1 MSPDIKAI
9 NMPKWGMEMSEGDV
23 TAWHAVIGDQVSA
36 GDDLIDVETSKI
48 VNTVTSPDS
57 GILRAIVADPGETCA
72 VGDLLGV
79 LASADTS
86 NEEIQAFIAS
96 RSAGTVA
103 KEVEPAPIVQEPAPA
118 VAEPVQEIALA
129 APIAPI
135 AAIAAM
141 VSSES
146 TAMATLADGDDDSA
160 VAASPVARR
169 LAAEYG
175 VNLNNISGTGRH
187 GRVSKSDLESAITAA
202 GGVLASVSSVQAP
215 GLTDSKSLADGVD
228 DSNVS
233 ASPVA
238 RRLAIEYGVNLNN
251 ISGTGRHGRV
261 SKSDL
266 ENAVTAAGGELIRTN
281 NTASTVVKLGDDS
294 HIKATPVARRLA
306 EELGVNLLECRV
318 SGDRGRVCK
327 ADVEAVAARKNKPLA
342 PSIDTSGS
350 ITIESPFEPE
360 VLTGMRKTIAGRLQ
374 SSKQTAPHFRVQ
386 IDAEIDTLLAV
397 RKQINAANS
406 AAKVSVNDFMVK
418 ACAAALMQVP
428 AINVQFD
435 GEQVKYFKDADISVA
450 VAVADGLITPIVSSA
465 NRKGLIAISN
475 EVRDLATRAKIN
487 RLKPSEFVGGSFCI
501 SNLGMFGIKQ
511 FDAIIN
517 PPQGAILAVGTGE
530 QRPVVKEGQLSIAT
544 VVSLTLS
551 SDHRIIDGAVAA
563 QFMSILKG
571 YLEQPAT
578 MLG

>member
-1 MSPDIKAI
+1 MTENIKAI

-23 TAWHAVIGDQVSA
+23 TDWHASIGDQISV

-48 VNTVTSPDS
+48 VNTVTSPES

-86 NEEIQAFIAS
+86 DEDIKAFIAS

-103 KEVEPAPIVQEPAPA
+103 KEAEPAPIVQEPAPA

-135 AAIAAM
+135 AAM
-141 VSSES
+141 VSSEA

-169 LAAEYG
+169 LAEEYG

-187 GRVSKSDLESAITAA
+187 GRVSKSDLESAITDA
-202 GGVLASVSSVQAP
+202 GGVLAGASSVRAP

-350 ITIESPFEPE
+350 ITIESPFESE

-386 IDAEIDTLLAV
+386 IDAEIDALLAV

-418 ACAAALMQVP
+418 ASAAALMQVP

-465 NRKGLIAISN
+465 NHKGLIAISN

-517 PPQGAILAVGTGE
+517 PPQGAILAVGAGE

>member
-1 MSPDIKAI
+1 MTENIKAI

-23 TAWHAVIGDQVSA
+23 TAWHASIGDQISV

-48 VNTVTSPDS
+48 VNTVTSPES

-86 NEEIQAFIAS
+86 DEDIKAFIAS

-103 KEVEPAPIVQEPAPA
+103 KEAQPAPIVQEPAPA
-118 VAEPVQEIALA
+118 VAEPVQAIALA
-129 APIAPI
+129 APIAP
-135 AAIAAM
+135 M
-141 VSSES
+141 VSSAA

-169 LAAEYG
+169 LAEEYG

-187 GRVSKSDLESAITAA
+187 GRVSKSDLESAITDA
-202 GGVLASVSSVQAP
+202 GGVLAGASSVPAP

-350 ITIESPFEPE
+350 ITIESPFESE

-386 IDAEIDTLLAV
+386 IDAEIDALLAV

-465 NRKGLIAISN
+465 NHKGLIAISN

-517 PPQGAILAVGTGE
+517 PPQGAILAVGAGE

>member
-129 APIAPI
+129 APIAP
-135 AAIAAM
+135 IAAM

>member
-1 MSPDIKAI
+1 MTADIKAV

-23 TAWHAVIGDQVSA
+23 TAWHASIGDQISV

-48 VNTVTSPDS
+48 VNTVTSPES

-86 NEEIQAFIAS
+86 DEEIEAFIAS
-96 RSAGTVA
+96 RSGGTAA
-103 KEVEPAPIVQEPAPA
+103 KEAEPVPVAQEAALA
-118 VAEPVQEIALA
+118 VAEPAQEIALA
-129 APIAPI
+129 APITPI
-135 AAIAAM
+135 VSTAA
-141 VSSES
+141 
-146 TAMATLADGDDDSA
+146 TAMANLAGGDDDSA

-169 LAAEYG
+169 LAEEYG

-187 GRVSKSDLESAITAA
+187 GRVSKGDLESAITAA
-202 GGVLASVSSVQAP
+202 GGVIASTSSVQAP
-215 GLTDSKSLADGVD
+215 GLSNSKSLADGVD

-281 NTASTVVKLGDDS
+281 NIANTVVKLGDDS

-327 ADVEAVAARKNKPLA
+327 ADVEAVAARKNKPVA
-342 PSIDTSGS
+342 PSIDASGP
-350 ITIESPFEPE
+350 IAIESAFESD
-360 VLTGMRKTIAGRLQ
+360 VLTGMRKTIAARLQ

-386 IDAEIDTLLAV
+386 IDAEMDALLAV

-450 VAVADGLITPIVSSA
+450 VAVDYGLITPIVSSA
-465 NRKGLIAISN
+465 NHKGLIAISE

-487 RLKPSEFVGGSFCI
+487 RLKPSEFLGGSFCI

-517 PPQGAILAVGTGE
+517 PPQGAILAVGAGE
-530 QRPVVKEGQLSIAT
+530 QRPVIKEGQLSIAT

-563 QFMSILKG
+563 KFMSILKG

>member
-1 MSPDIKAI
+1 MTADIKAV

-23 TAWHAVIGDQVSA
+23 TAWHASIGDQISV

-48 VNTVTSPDS
+48 VNTVTSPES

-86 NEEIQAFIAS
+86 DEEIEAFIAS
-96 RSAGTVA
+96 RSGGTAA
-103 KEVEPAPIVQEPAPA
+103 KEAEPVPVVQEAALA
-118 VAEPVQEIALA
+118 VAEPAQEIALA
-129 APIAPI
+129 APITPI
-135 AAIAAM
+135 VSTAA
-141 VSSES
+141 
-146 TAMATLADGDDDSA
+146 TAMANLAGGDDDSA

-169 LAAEYG
+169 LAEEYG

-187 GRVSKSDLESAITAA
+187 GRVSKGDLESAITAA
-202 GGVLASVSSVQAP
+202 GGVIASTSSVQAP
-215 GLTDSKSLADGVD
+215 GLSNSKSLADGVD

-281 NTASTVVKLGDDS
+281 NIANTVVKLGDDS

-327 ADVEAVAARKNKPLA
+327 ADVEAVAARKNKPVA
-342 PSIDTSGS
+342 PSIDASGP
-350 ITIESPFEPE
+350 IAIESAFESD
-360 VLTGMRKTIAGRLQ
+360 VLTGMRKTIAARLQ

-386 IDAEIDTLLAV
+386 IDAEMDALLAV

-450 VAVADGLITPIVSSA
+450 VAVDYGLITPIVSSA
-465 NRKGLIAISN
+465 NHKGLIAISE

-487 RLKPSEFVGGSFCI
+487 RLKPSEFLGGSFCI

-517 PPQGAILAVGTGE
+517 PPQGAILAVGAGE
-530 QRPVVKEGQLSIAT
+530 QRPVIKEGQLSIAT

-563 QFMSILKG
+563 KFMSILKG

>member
-1 MSPDIKAI
+1 MTENIKAI

-23 TAWHAVIGDQVSA
+23 TAWHASIGDQISV

-48 VNTVTSPDS
+48 VNTVTSPES

-86 NEEIQAFIAS
+86 DEDIKAFIAS

-103 KEVEPAPIVQEPAPA
+103 KEAEPAPIVQEPAPA

-135 AAIAAM
+135 AAM
-141 VSSES
+141 VSSEA

-169 LAAEYG
+169 LAEEYG

-187 GRVSKSDLESAITAA
+187 GRVSKSDLESAITDA
-202 GGVLASVSSVQAP
+202 GGVLAGASSVRAP

>member
-1 MSPDIKAI
+1 MTENIKAI

-23 TAWHAVIGDQVSA
+23 TAWHASIGDQISV

-48 VNTVTSPDS
+48 VNTVTSPES

-86 NEEIQAFIAS
+86 DEDIKAFIAS

-103 KEVEPAPIVQEPAPA
+103 KEAQPAPVVQEPAPA
-118 VAEPVQEIALA
+118 VAEPAQEIALA

-135 AAIAAM
+135 AAM
-141 VSSES
+141 VSSEA

-169 LAAEYG
+169 LAEEYG

-187 GRVSKSDLESAITAA
+187 GRVSKSDLESAITDA
-202 GGVLASVSSVQAP
+202 GGVLAGASSVRAP

-350 ITIESPFEPE
+350 ITIESPFESE

-386 IDAEIDTLLAV
+386 IDAEIDALLAV

>member
-1 MSPDIKAI
+1 MTENIKAI

-23 TAWHAVIGDQVSA
+23 TAWHASIGDQISV

-48 VNTVTSPDS
+48 VNTVTSPES
-57 GILRAIVADPGETCA
+57 GILRAIVADPGKTCA

-86 NEEIQAFIAS
+86 DEDIKAFIAS

-103 KEVEPAPIVQEPAPA
+103 KEAQPAPVVQEPALA
-118 VAEPVQEIALA
+118 VAEPAQEIALA

-135 AAIAAM
+135 AAM
-141 VSSES
+141 VSSEA

-169 LAAEYG
+169 LAEEYG

-187 GRVSKSDLESAITAA
+187 GRVSKSDLESAITDA
-202 GGVLASVSSVQAP
+202 GGVLAGASSVRAP

-350 ITIESPFEPE
+350 ITIESPFESE

-386 IDAEIDTLLAV
+386 IDAEIDALLAV

-465 NRKGLIAISN
+465 NHKGLIAISN

>member
-1 MSPDIKAI
+1 MTENIKAI

-23 TAWHAVIGDQVSA
+23 TAWHASIGDQISV

-48 VNTVTSPDS
+48 VNTVTSPES

-86 NEEIQAFIAS
+86 DEDIKAFIAS

-103 KEVEPAPIVQEPAPA
+103 KEAEPAPIVQEPAPA

-135 AAIAAM
+135 AAM
-141 VSSES
+141 VSSEA

-169 LAAEYG
+169 LAEEYG

-187 GRVSKSDLESAITAA
+187 GRVSKSDLESAITDA
-202 GGVLASVSSVQAP
+202 GGVLAGASSVRAP

-327 ADVEAVAARKNKPLA
+327 ADVEAVATRKNKPLA

-350 ITIESPFEPE
+350 ITIESPFESE

-386 IDAEIDTLLAV
+386 IDAEIDALLAV

-465 NRKGLIAISN
+465 NHKGLIAISN

>member
-23 TAWHAVIGDQVSA
+23 TAWHAEIGDQVSA

-96 RSAGTVA
+96 RATGAIA
-103 KEVEPAPIVQEPAPA
+103 KAAEPAPVEQKPAPTVAEPAP
-118 VAEPVQEIALA
+118 VI
-129 APIAPI
+129 
-135 AAIAAM
+135 AIATPAPPLA
-141 VSSES
+141 SNAPSPL
-146 TAMATLADGDDDSA
+146 TALADGDDDSG

-187 GRVSKSDLESAITAA
+187 GRVSKSDLDTAINEA
-202 GGVLASVSSVQAP
+202 GGDLTVANSVQAS
-215 GLTDSKSLADGVD
+215 DSRSMGTLADGVD
-228 DSNVS
+228 DSHVS

-238 RRLAIEYGVNLNN
+238 RRLATEYGVNLNN

-266 ENAVTAAGGELIRTN
+266 EAAVTAAGGALIGTN
-281 NTASTVVKLGDDS
+281 NAATTKVTLGDDS
-294 HIKATPVARRLA
+294 NIKATPVARRLA

-327 ADVEAVAARKNKPLA
+327 ADVEAVAARKNQLTAQPTEILVPA
-342 PSIDTSGS
+342 AIDN
-350 ITIESPFEPE
+350 PFESQL
-360 VLTGMRKTIAGRLQ
+360 LTGMRKTIAGRLQ

-386 IDAEIDTLLAV
+386 IDAELDALLAV
-397 RKQINAANS
+397 RKQINTANS
-406 AAKVSVNDFMVK
+406 DAKVSVNDFIIK

-428 AINVQFD
+428 ALNVQFD

-450 VAVADGLITPIVSSA
+450 VAIDDGLITPIVNSA
-465 NRKGLIAISN
+465 NHKGLIAISN

-487 RLKPSEFVGGSFCI
+487 RLKASEFVGGSFCI

-517 PPQGAILAVGTGE
+517 PPQGAILAVGSGE

>member
-23 TAWHAVIGDQVSA
+23 TAWHAEIGGQVSA

-129 APIAPI
+129 APIAP
-135 AAIAAM
+135 IAAM

>member
-135 AAIAAM
+135 AAM

-266 ENAVTAAGGELIRTN
+266 EHAVTAAGGELIRTN

>member
-57 GILRAIVADPGETCA
+57 GILRAIVAAPGETCA

-129 APIAPI
+129 APIAP
-135 AAIAAM
+135 IAAM

-386 IDAEIDTLLAV
+386 IDAEIDSLLAV

>member
-1 MSPDIKAI
+1 MTENIKAI

-23 TAWHAVIGDQVSA
+23 TAWHASIGDQISV

-48 VNTVTSPDS
+48 VNTVTSPES

-86 NEEIQAFIAS
+86 DEDIKAFIAS

-103 KEVEPAPIVQEPAPA
+103 KEAGPAPIVQEPAPA

-135 AAIAAM
+135 AAM
-141 VSSES
+141 VSSEA

-169 LAAEYG
+169 LAEEYG

-187 GRVSKSDLESAITAA
+187 GRVSKSDLESAITDA
-202 GGVLASVSSVQAP
+202 GGVLAGASSVRAP

-350 ITIESPFEPE
+350 ITIESPFESE

-386 IDAEIDTLLAV
+386 IDAEIDALLAV

-465 NRKGLIAISN
+465 NHKGLIAISN

-487 RLKPSEFVGGSFCI
+487 RLKPAEFVGGSFCI

>member
-1 MSPDIKAI
+1 MTADIKAV

-23 TAWHAVIGDQVSA
+23 TAWHASIGDQISV

-48 VNTVTSPDS
+48 VNTVTSPES

-86 NEEIQAFIAS
+86 DEEIEAFIAS
-96 RSAGTVA
+96 RSGGTAA
-103 KEVEPAPIVQEPAPA
+103 KEAEPVPVVQEAALA
-118 VAEPVQEIALA
+118 VAEPAQEIALA
-129 APIAPI
+129 APITPI
-135 AAIAAM
+135 VSTAA
-141 VSSES
+141 
-146 TAMATLADGDDDSA
+146 TAMANLAGGDDDSA

-169 LAAEYG
+169 LAEEYG

-187 GRVSKSDLESAITAA
+187 GRVSKADLESAITAA
-202 GGVLASVSSVQAP
+202 GGVIASTSSVQAP
-215 GLTDSKSLADGVD
+215 GLSNSKSLADGVD

-281 NTASTVVKLGDDS
+281 NIANTVVKLGDDS

-327 ADVEAVAARKNKPLA
+327 ADVEAVAARKNKPVA
-342 PSIDTSGS
+342 PSIDASGP
-350 ITIESPFEPE
+350 IAIESAFESD
-360 VLTGMRKTIAGRLQ
+360 VLTGMRKTIAARLQ

-386 IDAEIDTLLAV
+386 IDAEMDALLAV

-450 VAVADGLITPIVSSA
+450 VAVDDGLITPIVSSA
-465 NRKGLIAISN
+465 NHKGLIAISE

-487 RLKPSEFVGGSFCI
+487 RLKPSEFLGGSFCI

-517 PPQGAILAVGTGE
+517 PPQGAILAVGAGE
-530 QRPVVKEGQLSIAT
+530 QRPVIKEGQLSIAT

-563 QFMSILKG
+563 KFMSILKG

>member
-135 AAIAAM
+135 AAM
-141 VSSES
+141 VSSEA

-386 IDAEIDTLLAV
+386 IDAEIDALLAV

>member
-1 MSPDIKAI
+1 MTADIKAI

-23 TAWHAVIGDQVSA
+23 TAWHATIGDQISA

-48 VNTVTSPDS
+48 VNTVTSPES

-86 NEEIQAFIAS
+86 DKEIQAFVAS
-96 RSAGTVA
+96 RTAKTIAKVA
-103 KEVEPAPIVQEPAPA
+103 EPAPVAQEAALALAEPA
-118 VAEPVQEIALA
+118 QEIALA
-129 APIAPI
+129 APTAPLAS
-135 AAIAAM
+135 AAA
-141 VSSES
+141 
-146 TAMATLADGDDDSA
+146 TAFTNLADGGDDSA

-169 LAAEYG
+169 LAEEYDVNLNNISGTGRHGRVSKSDLETAITAAGGVLTSGISAQAPEINNSKSLADGVDDSDVSASPVARRLAIDYG

-187 GRVSKSDLESAITAA
+187 GRVSKSDLE
-202 GGVLASVSSVQAP
+202 
-215 GLTDSKSLADGVD
+215 K
-228 DSNVS
+228 
-233 ASPVA
+233 
-238 RRLAIEYGVNLNN
+238 
-251 ISGTGRHGRV
+251 
-261 SKSDL
+261 
-266 ENAVTAAGGELIRTN
+266 AVTAAGGELISNN
-281 NTASTVVKLGDDS
+281 NTTNTVVMLGDDS

-327 ADVEAVAARKNKPLA
+327 ADVEAVAALKNKPVAA
-342 PSIDTSGS
+342 P
-350 ITIESPFEPE
+350 IETTVPIASDSPFESK
-360 VLTGMRKTIAGRLQ
+360 VLTGMRKTIASRLQ

-386 IDAEIDTLLAV
+386 IDAELDALLAT
-397 RKQINAANS
+397 RKQINGANP
-406 AAKVSVNDFMVK
+406 AAKVSVNDFMIK

-450 VAVADGLITPIVSSA
+450 VAIDDGLITPIVSNA
-465 NRKGLIAISN
+465 NQKGLIAISE

-487 RLKPSEFVGGSFCI
+487 RLKPSEFLGGSFCI

-517 PPQGAILAVGTGE
+517 PPQGAILAIGAGE
-530 QRPVVKEGQLSIAT
+530 QRPVVKGGQLSLAT

-563 QFMSILKG
+563 KFMSILKG

>member
-1 MSPDIKAI
+1 MTADIKAV

-23 TAWHAVIGDQVSA
+23 TAWHASIGDQISV

-48 VNTVTSPDS
+48 VNTVTSPES
-57 GILRAIVADPGETCA
+57 GILRAILADPGETCA

-86 NEEIQAFIAS
+86 DEEIKAFIAS
-96 RSAGTVA
+96 RSGGTVA
-103 KEVEPAPIVQEPAPA
+103 KEVEPVPVAQEAALAMAEPA
-118 VAEPVQEIALA
+118 QEIALA
-129 APIAPI
+129 APITPI
-135 AAIAAM
+135 VSTAA
-141 VSSES
+141 
-146 TAMATLADGDDDSA
+146 TAMANLAGGDDDSA

-169 LAAEYG
+169 LAEECG

-187 GRVSKSDLESAITAA
+187 GRVSKADLESAITAA
-202 GGVLASVSSVQAP
+202 GGVIASTSSVQAP
-215 GLTDSKSLADGVD
+215 GLSNSKSLADGVD

-281 NTASTVVKLGDDS
+281 NIANTVVKLGDDS

-327 ADVEAVAARKNKPLA
+327 ADVEAVAARKNKPVA
-342 PSIDTSGS
+342 PSIDASGP
-350 ITIESPFEPE
+350 IAIESAFESD
-360 VLTGMRKTIAGRLQ
+360 VLTGMRKTIAARLQ

-386 IDAEIDTLLAV
+386 IDAEMDALLAV

-450 VAVADGLITPIVSSA
+450 VAVDDGLITPIVSSA
-465 NRKGLIAISN
+465 NHKGLIAISE

-487 RLKPSEFVGGSFCI
+487 RLKPSEFLGGSFCI

-517 PPQGAILAVGTGE
+517 PPQGAILAVGAGE
-530 QRPVVKEGQLSIAT
+530 QRPVIKEGQLSIAT

-563 QFMSILKG
+563 KFMSILKG

>member
-1 MSPDIKAI
+1 MTENIKAI

-23 TAWHAVIGDQVSA
+23 TDWHASIGDQISV

-48 VNTVTSPDS
+48 VNTVTSPES

-86 NEEIQAFIAS
+86 DEDIKAFIAS

-103 KEVEPAPIVQEPAPA
+103 KEAEPAPIVQEPAPA

-135 AAIAAM
+135 AAM
-141 VSSES
+141 VSSEA

-169 LAAEYG
+169 LAEEYG

-187 GRVSKSDLESAITAA
+187 GRVSKSDLESAITDA
-202 GGVLASVSSVQAP
+202 GGVLAGASSVRAP

-350 ITIESPFEPE
+350 ITIESPFESE

-386 IDAEIDTLLAV
+386 IDAEIDALLAV

-465 NRKGLIAISN
+465 NHKGLIAISN

-517 PPQGAILAVGTGE
+517 PPQGAILAVGAGE

>member
-1 MSPDIKAI
+1 MPENIKAI

-23 TAWHAVIGDQVSA
+23 TGWHASIGDQISV

-48 VNTVTSPDS
+48 VNTVTSPES

-86 NEEIQAFIAS
+86 DEEIKAFIAS
-96 RSAGTVA
+96 RSGGTVA
-103 KEVEPAPIVQEPAPA
+103 KEVEPVPVAQEAALA
-118 VAEPVQEIALA
+118 VAEPAQEIALA
-129 APIAPI
+129 APITPI
-135 AAIAAM
+135 VSTAA
-141 VSSES
+141 
-146 TAMATLADGDDDSA
+146 TAMANLAGGDDDSA

-169 LAAEYG
+169 LAEEYG

-187 GRVSKSDLESAITAA
+187 GRVSKADLESAITAA
-202 GGVLASVSSVQAP
+202 GGVIASTSSVQAP
-215 GLTDSKSLADGVD
+215 GLSNSKSLADGVD

-281 NTASTVVKLGDDS
+281 NIANTVVKLGDDS

-327 ADVEAVAARKNKPLA
+327 ADVEAVAARKNKPVA
-342 PSIDTSGS
+342 PSIDASGP
-350 ITIESPFEPE
+350 IAIESAFESD
-360 VLTGMRKTIAGRLQ
+360 VLTGMRKTIAARLQ

-386 IDAEIDTLLAV
+386 IDAEMDALLAV

-450 VAVADGLITPIVSSA
+450 VAVDDGLITPIVSSA
-465 NRKGLIAISN
+465 NHKGLIAISE

-487 RLKPSEFVGGSFCI
+487 RLKPSEFLGGSFCI

-517 PPQGAILAVGTGE
+517 PPQGAILAVGAGE
-530 QRPVVKEGQLSIAT
+530 QRPVIKEGQLSIAT

-563 QFMSILKG
+563 KFMSILKG

>member
-1 MSPDIKAI
+1 MTENIKAI

-23 TAWHAVIGDQVSA
+23 TAWHASIGDQISV

-48 VNTVTSPDS
+48 VNTVTSPES

-86 NEEIQAFIAS
+86 DEEIKAFIAS

-103 KEVEPAPIVQEPAPA
+103 KEAEPAPIVQEPAPA

-135 AAIAAM
+135 AAM
-141 VSSES
+141 VSSEA

-169 LAAEYG
+169 LAEEYG

-187 GRVSKSDLESAITAA
+187 GRVSKSDLESAITDA
-202 GGVLASVSSVQAP
+202 GGVLAGASSVRAP

-350 ITIESPFEPE
+350 ITIESPFESE

-386 IDAEIDTLLAV
+386 IDAEIDALLAV

-465 NRKGLIAISN
+465 NHKGLIAISN

>member
-1 MSPDIKAI
+1 MTENIKAI

-23 TAWHAVIGDQVSA
+23 TAWHASIGDQISV

-48 VNTVTSPDS
+48 VNTVTSPES
-57 GILRAIVADPGETCA
+57 GMLRAIVADPGETCA

-86 NEEIQAFIAS
+86 DEEIKAFIAS
-96 RSAGTVA
+96 RSTGTVA
-103 KEVEPAPIVQEPAPA
+103 KEAEPAPIMQEPAPA
-118 VAEPVQEIALA
+118 VAEPVQAIALA
-129 APIAPI
+129 APIAP
-135 AAIAAM
+135 M
-141 VSSES
+141 VSSAA

-160 VAASPVARR
+160 VAASPGARR
-169 LAAEYG
+169 LAEEYG

-187 GRVSKSDLESAITAA
+187 GRVSKSDLESAITDA
-202 GGVLASVSSVQAP
+202 GGVLAGASSVPAP

-350 ITIESPFEPE
+350 ITIESPFESE

-386 IDAEIDTLLAV
+386 IDAEIDALLAV

-465 NRKGLIAISN
+465 NHKGLIAISN